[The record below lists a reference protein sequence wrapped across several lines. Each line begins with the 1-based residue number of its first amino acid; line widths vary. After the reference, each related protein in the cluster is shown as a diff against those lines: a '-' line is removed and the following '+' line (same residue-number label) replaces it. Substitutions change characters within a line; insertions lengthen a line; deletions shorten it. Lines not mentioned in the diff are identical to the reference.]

1 MLISIEG
8 NIGTG
13 KTTLINMLKQ
23 KFGKRNNVIFVDE
36 PLQQWLDLKDSD
48 GENILGKF
56 YGDQQRWSYS
66 FQMHAFITR
75 SKAILEQNTED
86 NVIIIERSVITDR
99 NVFASLLYE
108 SGKISEMEWK
118 LYIEWFDW
126 LTQHFS
132 KVTPDKFIYLKANAE
147 ISYQRMVNRTRDEET
162 NVPIDYLKQVA
173 EKHDNWLLNDDS
185 NENVITIDVNHDFSD
200 SERFKTTVI
209 DRVSQLIKDNVSSM
223 SSSSSEKSFDEML
236 SSMHC

>member
-13 KTTLINMLKQ
+13 KTTLINILNK
-23 KFGKRNNVIFVDE
+23 KFGKKNNVIFVDE
-36 PLQQWLDLKDSD
+36 PLQQWLNLKDSD

-75 SKAILEQNTED
+75 SKAILEQNTDD
-86 NVIIIERSVITDR
+86 NVVIIERSVITDR
-99 NVFASLLYE
+99 NVFAYLLYE

-126 LTQHFS
+126 LTEHFS
-132 KVTPDKFIYLKANAE
+132 KVTPDKFIYLKADPK
-147 ISYQRMVNRTRDEET
+147 ISYQRMVNRTRDEEADI
-162 NVPIDYLKQVA
+162 PIDYLNQVS
-173 EKHDNWLLNDDS
+173 EKHDQWLLGENE
-185 NENVITIDVNHDFSD
+185 NENVVTIDVNHDFSD

-223 SSSSSEKSFDEML
+223 SSSSSEKSLDDMIC
-236 SSMHC
+236 SIHC

>member
-13 KTTLINMLKQ
+13 KTTLINILKQ

-56 YGDQQRWSYS
+56 YADQKRWSYS

-99 NVFASLLYE
+99 NVFASLLNE
-108 SGKISEMEWK
+108 SGKISVMEWQ

-132 KVTPDKFIYLKANAE
+132 KVTTDKFIYLKANPE

-173 EKHDNWLLNDDS
+173 EKHDNWLLDEDS
-185 NENVITIDVNHDFSD
+185 N
-200 SERFKTTVI
+200 
-209 DRVSQLIKDNVSSM
+209 
-223 SSSSSEKSFDEML
+223 
-236 SSMHC
+236 

>member
-13 KTTLINMLKQ
+13 KTTLINILNK
-23 KFGKRNNVIFVDE
+23 KFGKKNNVIFVDE
-36 PLQQWLDLKDSD
+36 PIQQWLNLKDSD

-75 SKAILEQNTED
+75 SKAILEQNTDD
-86 NVIIIERSVITDR
+86 NVVIIERSVITDR
-99 NVFASLLYE
+99 NVFAYLLYE

-126 LTQHFS
+126 LTEHFS
-132 KVTPDKFIYLKANAE
+132 KITPDKFIYLKADPK
-147 ISYQRMVNRTRDEET
+147 ISYQRMVNRTRDEEADI
-162 NVPIDYLKQVA
+162 PIDYLNQVS
-173 EKHDNWLLNDDS
+173 EKHDQWLLGENE

-223 SSSSSEKSFDEML
+223 SSSSSEKSLDEMIC
-236 SSMHC
+236 SIHC

>member
-13 KTTLINMLKQ
+13 KTTLINILNK
-23 KFGKRNNVIFVDE
+23 KFGKKNNVIFVDE
-36 PLQQWLDLKDSD
+36 PLQQWLNLKDSD

-75 SKAILEQNTED
+75 SKAILEQNTDD
-86 NVIIIERSVITDR
+86 NVVIIERSVITDR
-99 NVFASLLYE
+99 NVFAYLLYE

-126 LTQHFS
+126 LTEHFS
-132 KVTPDKFIYLKANAE
+132 KITPDKFIYLKADPK
-147 ISYQRMVNRTRDEET
+147 ISYQRMVKRTRDEEA
-162 NVPIDYLKQVA
+162 NIPIDYLNQVS
-173 EKHDNWLLNDDS
+173 EKHDQWLLGENE

-223 SSSSSEKSFDEML
+223 SSSSSEKSLDEMIC
-236 SSMHC
+236 SIHC

>member
-13 KTTLINMLKQ
+13 KTTLINILNK
-23 KFGKRNNVIFVDE
+23 KFGKKNNVIFVDE
-36 PLQQWLDLKDSD
+36 PLQQWLNLKDSD
-48 GENILGKF
+48 CENILGKF

-75 SKAILEQNTED
+75 SKAILEQNTDD
-86 NVIIIERSVITDR
+86 NVVIIERSVITDR
-99 NVFASLLYE
+99 NVFAYLLYE

-126 LTQHFS
+126 LTEHFS
-132 KVTPDKFIYLKANAE
+132 KITPDKFIYLKADPK
-147 ISYQRMVNRTRDEET
+147 ISYQRMVKRTRDEEA
-162 NVPIDYLKQVA
+162 NIPIDYLNQVS
-173 EKHDNWLLNDDS
+173 EKHDQWLLGENG

-223 SSSSSEKSFDEML
+223 SSSSSEKSLDEMIC
-236 SSMHC
+236 SIHC

>member
-13 KTTLINMLKQ
+13 KTTLINILNK
-23 KFGKRNNVIFVDE
+23 KFGKKNNVIFVDE
-36 PLQQWLDLKDSD
+36 PIQQWLNLKDSD

-75 SKAILEQNTED
+75 SKAILEQNTDD
-86 NVIIIERSVITDR
+86 NVVIIERSVITDR
-99 NVFASLLYE
+99 NVFAYLLYE

-126 LTQHFS
+126 LTEHFS
-132 KVTPDKFIYLKANAE
+132 KITPDKFIYLKADPK
-147 ISYQRMVNRTRDEET
+147 ISYQRMVKRTRDEEA
-162 NVPIDYLKQVA
+162 NIPIDYLNQVS
-173 EKHDNWLLNDDS
+173 EKHDQWLLGENE

-223 SSSSSEKSFDEML
+223 SSSSSEKSLDEMIC
-236 SSMHC
+236 SIHC

>member
-1 MLISIEG
+1 MLISIVG

-13 KTTLINMLKQ
+13 KTTLINILNK
-23 KFGKRNNVIFVDE
+23 KFGKKNNVIFVDE
-36 PLQQWLDLKDSD
+36 PLQQWLNLKDSD

-75 SKAILEQNTED
+75 SKAILEQNTDD
-86 NVIIIERSVITDR
+86 NVVIIERSVITDR
-99 NVFASLLYE
+99 NVFACLLYE

-126 LTQHFS
+126 LTKHFS
-132 KVTPDKFIYLKANAE
+132 KITPDKFIYLKADPK
-147 ISYQRMVNRTRDEET
+147 ISYQRMVKRTRDEEA
-162 NVPIDYLKQVA
+162 NIPIDYLNQVS
-173 EKHDNWLLNDDS
+173 EKHDQWLLGENG

-223 SSSSSEKSFDEML
+223 SSSSSEKSLDEMIC
-236 SSMHC
+236 SIHC

>member
-13 KTTLINMLKQ
+13 KTTLINILNK
-23 KFGKRNNVIFVDE
+23 KFGKKNNVIFVDE
-36 PLQQWLDLKDSD
+36 PLQQWLNLKDSD

-75 SKAILEQNTED
+75 SKAILEQNTDD
-86 NVIIIERSVITDR
+86 NVVIIERSVITDR
-99 NVFASLLYE
+99 NVFACLLYE

-118 LYIEWFDW
+118 LYIEWFDR
-126 LTQHFS
+126 LTEHFS
-132 KVTPDKFIYLKANAE
+132 KVTPDKFIYLKADPK
-147 ISYQRMVNRTRDEET
+147 ISYQRMVNRTRDEEADI
-162 NVPIDYLKQVA
+162 PIDYLNQVS
-173 EKHDNWLLNDDS
+173 EKHDQWLLGENG

-223 SSSSSEKSFDEML
+223 SSSSSEKSLDEMIC
-236 SSMHC
+236 SIHC

>member
-13 KTTLINMLKQ
+13 KTTLINILNK
-23 KFGKRNNVIFVDE
+23 KFGKKNNVIFVDE
-36 PLQQWLDLKDSD
+36 PLQQWLNLKDSD

-56 YGDQQRWSYS
+56 YGDQHRWSYS

-75 SKAILEQNTED
+75 SKAILEQNTDD
-86 NVIIIERSVITDR
+86 NVVIIERSVITDR
-99 NVFASLLYE
+99 NVFAYLLYE

-126 LTQHFS
+126 LTEHFS
-132 KVTPDKFIYLKANAE
+132 KITPDKFIYLKADPK
-147 ISYQRMVNRTRDEET
+147 ISYQRMVNRTRDEEADI
-162 NVPIDYLKQVA
+162 PIDYLNQVS
-173 EKHDNWLLNDDS
+173 EKHDQWLLGENE
-185 NENVITIDVNHDFSD
+185 NENVVTIDVNHDFSD

-223 SSSSSEKSFDEML
+223 SSSSSEKSLDEMIC
-236 SSMHC
+236 SIHC

>member
-13 KTTLINMLKQ
+13 KTTLINILNK
-23 KFGKRNNVIFVDE
+23 KFGKKNNVIFVDE
-36 PLQQWLDLKDSD
+36 PLQQWLNLKDSD

-75 SKAILEQNTED
+75 SKAILEQNTDD
-86 NVIIIERSVITDR
+86 NVVIIERSVITDR
-99 NVFASLLYE
+99 NVFAYLLYE

-126 LTQHFS
+126 LTEHFS
-132 KVTPDKFIYLKANAE
+132 KVTPDKFIYLKADPK
-147 ISYQRMVNRTRDEET
+147 ISYQRMVNRTRDEEADI
-162 NVPIDYLKQVA
+162 PIDYLNQVS
-173 EKHDNWLLNDDS
+173 EKHDQWLLGENE

-223 SSSSSEKSFDEML
+223 SSSSSEKSLDDMIC
-236 SSMHC
+236 SIHC

>member
-13 KTTLINMLKQ
+13 KTTLINFLRK
-23 KFGKRNNVIFVDE
+23 KYGGKNTVIFVEE

-56 YGDQQRWSYS
+56 YGNQERWSYS

-86 NVIIIERSVITDR
+86 NVVIIERSVITDR

-108 SGKISEMEWK
+108 SGKISEMEWQ
-118 LYIEWFDW
+118 LYLEWFNW
-126 LTQHFS
+126 LTEHFE
-132 KVTPDKFIYLKANAE
+132 KVTPDKFIYLKADPE
-147 ISYQRMVNRTRDEET
+147 VSYQRMVKRTRDEES
-162 NVPIDYLKQVA
+162 NVPLEYLKQVA
-173 EKHDNWLLNDDS
+173 EKHDSWLMSDEFD
-185 NENVITIDVNHDFSD
+185 EKVITIDVNHDFSD
-200 SERFKTTVI
+200 SERFKSTVI

-223 SSSSSEKSFDEML
+223 SSSSSEKSFDEL
-236 SSMHC
+236 ISSLHC

>member
-1 MLISIEG
+1 MSKTFPYWRTLLT
-8 NIGTG
+8 GT
-13 KTTLINMLKQ
+13 
-23 KFGKRNNVIFVDE
+23 FPR
-36 PLQQWLDLKDSD
+36 
-48 GENILGKF
+48 
-56 YGDQQRWSYS
+56 
-66 FQMHAFITR
+66 
-75 SKAILEQNTED
+75 
-86 NVIIIERSVITDR
+86 
-99 NVFASLLYE
+99 
-108 SGKISEMEWK
+108 
-118 LYIEWFDW
+118 
-126 LTQHFS
+126 
-132 KVTPDKFIYLKANAE
+132 
-147 ISYQRMVNRTRDEET
+147 

>member
-13 KTTLINMLKQ
+13 KTTLINFLRK
-23 KFGKRNNVIFVDE
+23 KYGGKNTVIFVEE

-56 YGDQQRWSYS
+56 YSNQERWSYS

-86 NVIIIERSVITDR
+86 NVVIIERSVITDR

-108 SGKISEMEWK
+108 SGKISEMEWQ
-118 LYIEWFDW
+118 LYLEWFNW
-126 LTQHFS
+126 LTEHFK
-132 KVTPDKFIYLKANAE
+132 KVTPDKFIYLKADPE
-147 ISYQRMVNRTRDEET
+147 VSYQRMVKRTRDEES
-162 NVPIDYLKQVA
+162 NVPLEYLKQVA
-173 EKHDNWLLNDDS
+173 EKHDSWLISDEFD
-185 NENVITIDVNHDFSD
+185 EKVITIDVNHDFSD
-200 SERFKTTVI
+200 SERFKSTVI

-223 SSSSSEKSFDEML
+223 SSSSSEKSFDEMI
-236 SSMHC
+236 SSLHC